1 MNDSF
6 FDHRSEA
13 SGRYDYPKE
22 IAFDHASMLREL
34 WIVFSRPSRNQL
46 GRPHCIVG
54 VELSIPT
61 WLHGQSLQ
69 GNRVE

>member
-34 WIVFSRPSRNQL
+34 WIVFETIPESIGETTVHRRCRTLHTNLATRAVAPGQPS
-46 GRPHCIVG
+46 
-54 VELSIPT
+54 
-61 WLHGQSLQ
+61 
-69 GNRVE
+69 